1 LAADALITQF
11 ENLLTLNGI
20 QVPPDLRRQI
30 EARYLKAS
38 ARVEGDGAGGERLQV
53 QLPPEIAY
61 SSSSP
66 AATLSGQTTDAPQS
80 TVSNTSFTG
89 WPLDR
94 EPYQMA
100 RLGHSGQV
108 SSSATNQ
115 IGVDFVLSLE
125 QICLYHHLDWDS
137 PELNELGQTG
147 ATGHAAM
154 LQSPILRHAPPLVL
168 DTQKFGHPSSS
179 TWSVPAAELERLLAL
194 SPQLDFTN
202 EITPIQ
208 AWRQIQS
215 HPEYGKLP
223 LVNLESLCQ
232 DLLPSVHCYGF
243 GAVIDRPTF
252 QRLFES
258 MWQTID

>member
-1 LAADALITQF
+1 LAADALISQF
-11 ENLLTLNGI
+11 ENLLTVSGI
-20 QVPPDLRRQI
+20 QVPPDLRRQV
-30 EARYLKAS
+30 EARNLMAS
-38 ARVEGDGAGGERLQV
+38 ARVEADGAGGQRLQV
-53 QLPPEIAY
+53 QLPPDTAY

-94 EPYQMA
+94 EPYQLA
-100 RLGHSGQV
+100 TLGHSGQV
-108 SSSATNQ
+108 SSPATDQ

-137 PELNELGQTG
+137 PELNQLGQSG

-154 LQSPILRHAPPLVL
+154 LQNPILRRAPPLVL
-168 DTQKFGHPSSS
+168 DAQTFGRPSSS

-202 EITPIQ
+202 EITPVQ
-208 AWRQIQS
+208 AWRQIQN
-215 HPEYGKLP
+215 HPEYGRLLP
-223 LVNLESLCQ
+223 VNVEGLCQ
-232 DLLPSVHCYGF
+232 DLLPSVRCYGF
-243 GAVIDRPTF
+243 GAAIDHTIF
-252 QRLFES
+252 QHLFES
-258 MWQTID
+258 MWETVD